1 MFSIIKMECE
11 FCKKI
16 FTGKN
21 NLRIHQTKA
30 KYCLKIQEKSAEITY
45 TCSYCSKIF
54 NRKDSYDVHL
64 TGHLTDPFVI
74 KMKDTKTKMEDE
86 IKELRMKLE
95 QKDEELRMKL
105 EQKDE
110 ELRIKLEQKDEVLKN
125 ALEQIRI
132 FQEQNQKLLMKAVS
146 TPKNTYNTV
155 NIEHFTPITQQH
167 LEDNVKNLTLEHI
180 NKGPR
185 GYAEYMINYPC
196 KNSLVVTDI
205 ARMIFKYK
213 DENGNLCVDI
223 EARNLINKI
232 SKSIDPHNRELITKA
247 IVDINSNKRID
258 VLEQLKR
265 ISELAE
271 YSNGIGLMDG
281 TPSDFSRKLGRELMM
296 LTQKK
301 VTGLNK
307 EDVDKTIETIVN
319 NSNNSEVCISDTES
333 DIIYYSE

>member
-1 MFSIIKMECE
+1 MDCE
-11 FCKKI
+11 FCNKSFTTKI
-16 FTGKN
+16 VLKT
-21 NLRIHQTKA
+21 HQKTA
-30 KYCLKIQEKSAEITY
+30 KYCLKLQNKKSEEKFQCI
-45 TCSYCSKIF
+45 YCSKSF
-54 NRKDSYDVHL
+54 NVKYNYDVHL
-64 TGHLTDPFVI
+64 TGHLTDPVTVKIKEDNI
-74 KMKDTKTKMEDE
+74 KMEEE
-86 IKELRMKLE
+86 IK
-95 QKDEELRMKL
+95 Q
-105 EQKDE
+105 
-110 ELRIKLEQKDEVLKN
+110 LRIKLEQKDEVLKN

-167 LEDNVKNLTLEHI
+167 LDDNVKNLTLEHI

-247 IVDINSNKRID
+247 IADINSNKRID

-307 EDVDKTIETIVN
+307 EDDNKSLE
-319 NSNNSEVCISDTES
+319 SCITSDTES
-333 DIIYYSE
+333 EIIYYSE

>member
-1 MFSIIKMECE
+1 MNYECNFCNKYFTTKIILK
-11 FCKKI
+11 
-16 FTGKN
+16 T
-21 NLRIHQTKA
+21 HQSTA
-30 KYCLKIQEKSAEITY
+30 KYCLKLQNKKPEETY
-45 TCSYCSKIF
+45 ECTYCSKKFDIKYNYDMHRISHLVDPIF
-54 NRKDSYDVHL
+54 
-64 TGHLTDPFVI
+64 I
-74 KMKDTKTKMEDE
+74 KLQKAEED

-95 QKDEELRMKL
+95 QKDDELRMKL
-105 EQKDE
+105 EHLQTILD
-110 ELRIKLEQKDEVLKN
+110 DKN
-125 ALEQIRI
+125 EQIKA
-132 FQEQNQKLLMKAVS
+132 FQEQNQKLLMKSVS

-155 NIEHFTPITQQH
+155 NIEHFTAMTQQH
-167 LEDNVKNLTLEHI
+167 LDDNAKNLTLEHI

-196 KNSLVVTDI
+196 KDSLVVTDI

-247 IVDINSNKRID
+247 IADINSNKRID

-301 VTGLNK
+301 VSSLNK
-307 EDVDKTIETIVN
+307 EDVDKTIE
-319 NSNNSEVCISDTES
+319 SCITSDTES
-333 DIIYYSE
+333 EIIYYSE

>member
-1 MFSIIKMECE
+1 MNYECNFCNKYFTTKIILK
-11 FCKKI
+11 
-16 FTGKN
+16 T
-21 NLRIHQTKA
+21 HQSTA
-30 KYCLKIQEKSAEITY
+30 KYCLKLQNKKPEETY
-45 TCSYCSKIF
+45 ECTYCSKKFDIKYNYDMHRISHLVDPIF
-54 NRKDSYDVHL
+54 
-64 TGHLTDPFVI
+64 I
-74 KMKDTKTKMEDE
+74 KLQKAEED

-95 QKDEELRMKL
+95 QKDDELRMKL
-105 EQKDE
+105 EQKDD
-110 ELRIKLEQKDEVLKN
+110 ELRMKLEHLQTILDDKN
-125 ALEQIRI
+125 EQIKA
-132 FQEQNQKLLMKAVS
+132 FQEQNQKLLMKSVS

-155 NIEHFTPITQQH
+155 NIEHFTAMTQQH
-167 LEDNVKNLTLEHI
+167 LDDNAKNLTLEHI

-196 KNSLVVTDI
+196 KDSLVVTDI

-247 IVDINSNKRID
+247 IADINSNKRID

-301 VTGLNK
+301 VSSLNK
-307 EDVDKTIETIVN
+307 EDVDKTIE
-319 NSNNSEVCISDTES
+319 SCITSDTES
-333 DIIYYSE
+333 EIIYYSE